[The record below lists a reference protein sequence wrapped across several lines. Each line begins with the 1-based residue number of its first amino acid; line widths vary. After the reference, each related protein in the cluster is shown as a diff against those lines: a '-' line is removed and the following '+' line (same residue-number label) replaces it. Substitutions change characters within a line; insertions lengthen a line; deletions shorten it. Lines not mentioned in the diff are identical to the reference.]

1 MLVSDA
7 TVLLRDMAGDAATK
21 AATKVNPDDEK
32 LAQIDQPAEDNTW
45 HGMFPNKHFHDVRL

>member
-1 MLVSDA
+1 MSDA
-7 TVLLRDMAGDAATK
+7 TVLLRDIAGDAATK

-45 HGMFPNKHFHDVRL
+45 HGTFPN